1 MDTVGSGNA
10 MTEIALALA
19 MGFFSIMVLT
29 MVSMGAGNGDAAE
42 AVAAQLAA
50 PKADAERAAVVTRTE
65 DDLILIYHAGRLM
78 DADLAPVALAEVPT
92 DRRIILAVDPTIS
105 MEEAIRIRASLA
117 TADLVVSTLDK
128 RWLQRLERT
137 AQ

>member
-29 MVSMGAGNGDAAE
+29 MVSMGAGNGDTAE
-42 AVAAQLAA
+42 AVAAKLAA
-50 PKADAERAAVVTRTE
+50 PETEAEQAALVAQTK
-65 DDLILIYHAGRLM
+65 DDFVLIYHAGRLM
-78 DADLAPVALAEVPT
+78 GADLAPVALAEIPT
-92 DRRIILAVDPTIS
+92 DRRIILAVDPAIS

>member
-29 MVSMGAGNGDAAE
+29 MVSMGAGNGNTPE
-42 AVAAQLAA
+42 AVAAKLAA
-50 PKADAERAAVVTRTE
+50 PKSEAEPAALVTPTGN
-65 DDLILIYHAGRLM
+65 DLVLIYHAGRLM
-78 DADLAPVALAEVPT
+78 DSELAPVALSDVPT
-92 DRRIILAVDPTIS
+92 DRRIILAVDPAIS

-128 RWLQRLERT
+128 RWLQRLERN

>member
-29 MVSMGAGNGDAAE
+29 MVSMGAGNGETAE
-42 AVAAQLAA
+42 AVAAKLAA
-50 PKADAERAAVVTRTE
+50 PKTDAEPAAVMSATE
-65 DDLILIYHAGRLM
+65 DDFVLVYHGGRLM
-78 DADLAPVALAEVPT
+78 DADLAPVALADVPT
-92 DRRIILAVDPTIS
+92 DRRIILAVDPAIS

-117 TADLVVSTLDK
+117 TADLIVSTLDK

>member
-29 MVSMGAGNGDAAE
+29 MVSMGAGTGEKTE
-42 AVAAQLAA
+42 AVAARLAA
-50 PKADAERAAVVTRTE
+50 PASDADPAAVVTQNQ
-65 DDLILIYHAGRLM
+65 DDVILIYHGGRLM
-78 DADLAPVALAEVPT
+78 TADLAAIAVADVPT
-92 DRRIILAVDPTIS
+92 DRRIILAVDPAIS

-117 TADLVVSTLDK
+117 SADLVVSTLDQ

>member
-29 MVSMGAGNGDAAE
+29 MVSMGAGNGDPAE
-42 AVAAQLAA
+42 TVAAQLAA
-50 PKADAERAAVVTRTE
+50 PAQEAEPQALVNPTQ
-65 DDLILIYHAGRLM
+65 DDLVLIYHGGRLM
-78 DADLAPVALAEVPT
+78 TADLTSVAVADVPT
-92 DRRIILAVDPTIS
+92 DRRIILAVDPGIS

-117 TADLVVSTLDK
+117 TADLVVSTLDQ